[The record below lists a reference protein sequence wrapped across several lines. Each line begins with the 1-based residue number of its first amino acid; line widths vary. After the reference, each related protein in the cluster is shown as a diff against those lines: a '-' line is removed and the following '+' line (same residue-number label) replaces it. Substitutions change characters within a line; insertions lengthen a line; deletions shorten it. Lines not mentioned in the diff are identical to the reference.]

1 MIDLLFRETMKRSI
15 SYKRG
20 SFSTKEGREG
30 EFATGYDDKE
40 SKQVQ
45 TAMNQLKVVS
55 AVVLGLMIVG
65 CDSDPK
71 VARQKYLE
79 TGDRYM
85 KNGKYREAVIF
96 YKRALQKDARFAEA
110 YCHLG
115 DAELKRGSAI
125 EALRALQRC
134 VELDQNNTEAATKL
148 AEIYLAAYSKSENK
162 PKNLLKEIETISKK
176 LLDKNPK
183 SFDGLR
189 LRGFLKLADNDLKGA
204 LEDMQAADK
213 MKPYQK
219 ELATVLFQVLIQA
232 GQNDEA
238 MAYINKAIEADPK
251 NVANYDILYAEYAKK
266 EMIPEAEA
274 VMKRKLAAVGN
285 EQPILRMQLA
295 GHYFAA
301 KQYDKMQATLDEVLA
316 VGKDPKKIEMPRMV
330 LGEFYFKIRDFEK
343 ALKQFEAGA
352 TEQAAKKHD
361 YQKRIVE
368 TYIYMNKK
376 TDAVR
381 LVEEIL
387 KEDPKDNDALAM
399 RATLSLQGG
408 SKDQVDSAVTDLSS
422 AVSRA
427 PQNHVMRLNL
437 AKAHLARG
445 DGDQAR
451 VQLQEALKLRPDYQ
465 IAKILLAQIF
475 LQKQE
480 FGKALEYANQ
490 VLAYDANDVR
500 GKLLRAT
507 ALYGSRDFANSQ
519 KDLEAILARFPNFG
533 DALYLMARIYL
544 DTNQKEKAQEVFAR
558 MTTANPGDTRG
569 LLGTVETYLQTGKSD
584 QAIKTIEAEVAKAP
598 ERMDLRNALANT
610 AVRVGKYER
619 ALPEFQKLLAANPK
633 DPSVVVRMAEVYKR
647 MGDDENAIKYFK
659 QAGALLPNDPLAPL
673 NLAMIYDRLGKTAE
687 SKPIYEQVVKL
698 DPGNVLA
705 LNNLAMIMADQGSD
719 LDLAL
724 SYAERAKQKLPTNL
738 DISDTLGLIYI
749 KKNLADQAINIF
761 NDIVKKDPNRYIY
774 HYHLAMA
781 FYQKGDKANAKKAAQ
796 AALTKAP
803 PKQDEQRIRELLA
816 KCG

>member
-1 MIDLLFRETMKRSI
+1 M
-15 SYKRG
+15 
-20 SFSTKEGREG
+20 
-30 EFATGYDDKE
+30 
-40 SKQVQ
+40 
-45 TAMNQLKVVS
+45 AMNQLKTFTAIVI
-55 AVVLGLMIVG
+55 GLMLVG

-79 TGDRYM
+79 TGDRYL

-125 EALRALQRC
+125 DALRALQRC

-148 AEIYLAAYSKSENK
+148 AEIYLTAYSRSEAK
-162 PKNLLKEIETISKK
+162 PKNLLKEIETIAKK
-176 LLDKNPK
+176 LLDKNPR

-213 MKPYQK
+213 VQPYRK
-219 ELATVLFQVLIQA
+219 ELATVLFQLMLQGGQA
-232 GQNDEA
+232 EEA

-251 NVANYDILYAEYAKK
+251 TAGNYDALYAVFAKQEK
-266 EMIPEAEA
+266 IAEAEA
-274 VMKRKLAAVGN
+274 VLKRKLAAMGG
-285 EQPILRMQLA
+285 EQPVLRMQLA

-301 KQYDKMQATLDEVLA
+301 RQLDKMQTVLDEVLTI
-316 VGKDPKKIEMPRMV
+316 GKDPKKIEDARMRV
-330 LGEFYFKIRDFEK
+330 GEFYFKIRDFEK
-343 ALKQFEAGA
+343 AFKQFEAGA
-352 TEQAAKKHD
+352 TENSAKKHD
-361 YQKRIVE
+361 YQKRLVE
-368 TYIYMNKK
+368 TFIYMNKK

-381 LVEEIL
+381 LLEEIL
-387 KEDPKDNDALAM
+387 KEDPKDNEALAM
-399 RATLSLQGG
+399 RGSLSLQGG
-408 SKDQVDSAVTDLSS
+408 SKEQVDKAVLDLQG

-427 PQNHVMRLNL
+427 PQNHVMRMNL

-445 DGDQAR
+445 DMDQAR
-451 VQLQEALKLRPDYQ
+451 VELQEALKLRPDYQ
-465 IAKILLAQIF
+465 IAKILLAQIA

-480 FGKALEYANQ
+480 FAKALEYANQ
-490 VLAYDANDVR
+490 VLAYDPNEFR
-500 GKLLRAT
+500 GRLLRAT
-507 ALYGSRDFANSQ
+507 ALYGSKDFANSL
-519 KDLEAILARFPNFG
+519 KELELILDRYPTLG
-533 DALYLMARIYL
+533 DALYLMARVYL
-544 DTNQKEKAQEVFAR
+544 DLNQQDKALATFAR
-558 MTTANPGDTRG
+558 MTQANPGDVRG
-569 LLGTVETYLQTGKSD
+569 VLGTVESNLKAGKND
-584 QAIKTIEAEVAKAP
+584 LALKMIEAEVAKAP

-610 AVRVGKYER
+610 AVRIGNLSR

-633 DPSVVVRMAEVYKR
+633 DASVVVRLAEVYKR
-647 MGDDENAIKYFK
+647 MGDDQNAIKYFK
-659 QAGALLPNDPLAPL
+659 QAEVLLPNDPLAPL
-673 NLAMIYDRLGKTAE
+673 NLAMIYDRMGKQLE

-705 LNNLAMIMADQGSD
+705 LNNLAMIMAEQGAD

-724 SYAERAKQKLPTNL
+724 SYAERAKQKLPTNM
-738 DISDTLGLIYI
+738 DVSDTLGLIYI

-761 NDIVKKDPNRYIY
+761 NDIVRKEPERYIY

-781 FYQKGDKANAKKAAQ
+781 YYQKGDKLNAKKSAQ